1 MKGRMENGG
10 LFTEYEAMQEKLR
23 KRPEFPELP
32 QTKLIIGSKRS
43 GRILNGPKNL
53 KKNPNHGSANLFD

>member
-43 GRILNGPKNL
+43 GRILNGPKN
-53 KKNPNHGSANLFD
+53 